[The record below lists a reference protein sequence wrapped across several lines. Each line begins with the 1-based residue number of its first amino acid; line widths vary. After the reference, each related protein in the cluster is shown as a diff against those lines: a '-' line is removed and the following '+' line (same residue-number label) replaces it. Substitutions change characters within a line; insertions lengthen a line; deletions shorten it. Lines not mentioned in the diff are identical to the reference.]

1 MSRSACCALLVAVA
15 VSAAP
20 ARAVAQDARQNDTRQ
35 LNTLQDLFKQV
46 LRCWRSPRL
55 PVGDLGMQITVQVT
69 FNRSGEILGQPRITY
84 ESETATDDDRLAYR
98 TAVMATLQRCA
109 PLAFTDDFA
118 GAIAGQPIRL
128 RFDDRRKPPKP
139 KERDVWLTQKIL

>member
-1 MSRSACCALLVAVA
+1 MSRPAFCAMLVAA
-15 VSAAP
+15 GVSASLVAP
-20 ARAVAQDARQNDTRQ
+20 AVALAQDARQLDARQ

-46 LRCWRSPRL
+46 FRCWRAPRL
-55 PVGDLGMQITVQVT
+55 PDGDLGMQITVQVT
-69 FNRSGEILGQPRITY
+69 FNRDGEILGQPRITY

-109 PLAFTDDFA
+109 PLAFTDGFA

-128 RFDDRRKPPKP
+128 RFDDRRKPPKS
-139 KERDVWLTQKIL
+139 KERDA

>member
-1 MSRSACCALLVAVA
+1 MSRLACCVLVLAAVA
-15 VSAAP
+15 VSTALVAP
-20 ARAVAQDARQNDTRQ
+20 VEAVAQEAQQ
-35 LNTLQDLFKQV
+35 LNTLQDLFKKIF
-46 LRCWRSPRL
+46 RCWRSPRL
-55 PVGDLGMQITVQVT
+55 PDGDLGMQITVQVT
-69 FNRSGEILGQPRITY
+69 FNRGGEILGQPRITY

-109 PLAFTDDFA
+109 PLVFTDGFA

>member
-1 MSRSACCALLVAVA
+1 MSRSACYALLFAVA
-15 VSAAP
+15 VSAPLAAP
-20 ARAVAQDARQNDTRQ
+20 TDAVAQDARQPDIRQ
-35 LNTLQDLFKQV
+35 LDTLQDLFKQV

-55 PVGDLGMQITVQVT
+55 PAGDLGMQITVQVT
-69 FNRSGEILGQPRITY
+69 FTRGGEILGQPRITY

-109 PLAFTDDFA
+109 PLAFTDGFA

-139 KERDVWLTQKIL
+139 KERDA